1 MLLWLTSPTKC
12 CFWKGK
18 EEEEK
23 SFPAKR
29 KEYKNKLKLWFNY
42 WVIVM
47 MIVIVIVT
55 IFFVNIVIV
64 IVIMIIF

>member
-1 MLLWLTSPTKC
+1 MLPWLISPTKC
-12 CFWKGK
+12 YFWKGK

-29 KEYKNKLKLWFNY
+29 KEYKNKVTLWFNY

-55 IFFVNIVIV
+55 IFGNIVIV